1 MPQKAKRIKRKITV
15 LVDGNP
21 IAVTMHPPTGMRKSW
36 YAYWTGLTTSK
47 STWQKEFTEA
57 VKVVENMLRNGG
69 KKSDLSDVVMSDDEF
84 IEIQHRHYD
93 KKTDP
98 VARMRSMKSLREC
111 LDAISAFQAISGLRP
126 ITLATPDDCE
136 RFQREAVAMPKNWR
150 VEYAGNNRSLKRRQE
165 QEPAAN
171 LSSNTILKWTIA
183 LQAAFERAGRNA
195 GKKCVRGVVDDL
207 KLLETNPWRNFTWIE
222 GKDKELRQFDQT
234 ELTAI
239 LDYFESTWPHLR
251 FAPAFVKLTLW
262 SWARKQEVSSLR
274 WSDLRRV
281 SDECHFQ
288 STGKWGVT
296 KWFRIPVG
304 LLQDLEA
311 IRTKSEFVFGGYPD
325 QLQDFYRQL
334 GDTRTAKRVRNDF
347 TPDNLGEWMHR
358 RISEWSKTL
367 TNGSAYLHVFRKT
380 ALQYALSAGH
390 VEQSVADDASVS
402 AAVLMSSYARVTD
415 QELRNKSNRTYQR
428 IRSSLSMEVA
438 TRYGWEG
445 KPADGIVERLDQ
457 ARLRGEWD
465 EVARLAEEL
474 RLMA

>member
-1 MPQKAKRIKRKITV
+1 MPRKAKREKQKFTV
-15 LVDGNP
+15 LVDGSP
-21 IAVTMHPPTGMRKSW
+21 IEVTLRPPTRNRKSW
-36 YAYWTGLTTSK
+36 YAYWTGLTFSK
-47 STWQKEFTEA
+47 STGQSELTEA

-69 KKSDLSDVVMSDDEF
+69 KKSNLSDLVMSDDEF
-84 IEIQHRHYD
+84 VEIQHRHYA
-93 KKTDP
+93 KKTDSE
-98 VARMRSMKSLREC
+98 ARKRSMKSLREC
-111 LDAISAFQAISGLRP
+111 LDAISAFQAISDLQP

-136 RFQREAVAMPKNWR
+136 RFQREAIAMPKNWR
-150 VEYAGNNRSLKRRQE
+150 VEYAGNNRSMKRRQE

-171 LSSNTILKWTIA
+171 LSSNTVLKWSVA

-195 GKKCVRGVVDDL
+195 GKKCVRGVVDDS

-239 LDYFESTWPHLR
+239 LDYFESAWPDLR
-251 FAPAFVKLTLW
+251 FAPAFVKLSLW

-274 WSDLRRV
+274 WSDERRFF
-281 SDECHFQ
+281 DECHFE

-296 KWFRIPVG
+296 KWFRIPDG
-304 LLQDLEA
+304 LRQELEA
-311 IRTKSEFVFGGYPD
+311 IRTQSEFVFGGYSV
-325 QLQDFYRQL
+325 QLQDFYLQQR
-334 GDTRTAKRVRNDF
+334 DTRTAKRVRTDF
-347 TPDNLGEWMHR
+347 TPDNLGEWMYR
-358 RISEWSKTL
+358 QISEWSKTL

-402 AAVLMSSYARVTD
+402 PAVLMSSYARVTD
-415 QELRNKSNRTYQR
+415 QELRHKSNRTYQR

-438 TRYGWEG
+438 TRYGWQG